1 MSMIEPSYQE
11 FRPSFP
17 VAGPNRMRLVI
28 PALIL
33 LVTIAAGAAAFWQF
47 YRGGLFTQS
56 AMSRQDG
63 TQDNR
68 DYAPVT
74 ANLQTNGDTF
84 QQQQSSDQVQ
94 ALQQDLAAQQ
104 AATRRLS
111 DEVDALSSKLDALQ
125 QTVSSAPATV
135 GRALVPK
142 RKPAAPPPAAPFSIR
157 P

>member
-1 MSMIEPSYQE
+1 MIEPSYQE
-11 FRPSFP
+11 YRPNFT

-47 YRGGLFTQS
+47 YRGGLFSQS
-56 AMSRQDG
+56 VMARQDG

-68 DYAPVT
+68 DYAPMT
-74 ANLQTNGDTF
+74 ANLQTNGDTY
-84 QQQQSSDQVQ
+84 QQQSSDQVQ

-125 QTVSSAPATV
+125 QTVSSAPVTV

-142 RKPAAPPPAAPFSIR
+142 RKPPPPPAAPFSIR